1 MAKTNTLHV
10 RIEPRIKEKAEKTLN
25 SLGLSISEAI
35 NVFLTQVV
43 LHDGIPFEIKKPNY
57 NRQTIQAL
65 DDAKKGENVS
75 KTFDNADEMFKEL
88 NK

>member
-75 KTFDNADEMFKEL
+75 KTFDNL
-88 NK
+88 RS